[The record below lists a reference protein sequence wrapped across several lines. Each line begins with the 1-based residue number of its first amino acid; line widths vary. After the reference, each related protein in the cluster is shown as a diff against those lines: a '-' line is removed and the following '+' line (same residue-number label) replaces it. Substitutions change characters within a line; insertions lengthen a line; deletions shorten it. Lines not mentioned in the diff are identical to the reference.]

1 MTAEGV
7 RGNLVLGRSAE
18 GRPGETPRGRDI
30 EPLRNKS
37 MNTMSRGM
45 MKSTMTT
52 TKMSTMVKNKV
63 GTMRMK
69 ATTRRTELPRKK
81 LLSQRSQPER
91 KSVRP
96 LKVGASSHSSRITI
110 LMSLTMI
117 PCSMAEG
124 TGKLREWPGKWFW
137 TS

>member
-7 RGNLVLGRSAE
+7 RGDLVLGRSAE

-69 ATTRRTELPRKK
+69 ATTMRTELPRKR
-81 LLSQRSQPER
+81 LPNRRSQPER
-91 KSVRP
+91 RLVRP
-96 LKVGASSHSSRITI
+96 LKVGASSHSSRTTTQ
-110 LMSLTMI
+110 MSSTTI

-124 TGKLREWPGKWFW
+124 TEKLREWPGKWFW